1 MSKPIK
7 LTTQCTIALLLL
19 SSLSYAVARVP
30 PSVRTITP
38 VETHH
43 SDEEIKKAYVELSC
57 RDEEEEECLMRRTL
71 VAHLDYI
78 YTQNKQP

>member
-7 LTTQCTIALLLL
+7 LTTLCTIALLLL

-30 PSVRTITP
+30 PSVGTITP

-43 SDEEIKKAYVELSC
+43 SDEEINKAYVELNC